1 MAVHLIRSYLVALA
15 GLGIGAAVGLI
26 LALACRRVR
35 TWDAW
40 VTIPLLLAAAGAH
53 IALIPQVEAQRE
65 VLFGLYGA
73 ALVGTVIVAL
83 AGLAIWR
90 VGAVVF
96 PAGSI
101 AAYFYFALPTH
112 QADYVGLIVK
122 LVELAAICAALVPML
137 ARERS
142 YGGRRMAA

>member
-1 MAVHLIRSYLVALA
+1 MTVHLIQSYLVAVG
-15 GLGIGAAVGLI
+15 GLVVGALVGLI
-26 LALACRRVR
+26 TAAVFKRLSA
-35 TWDAW
+35 WDAW
-40 VTIPLLLAAAGAH
+40 ATLPLLLAAAGAH
-53 IALIPQVEAQRE
+53 IALIPQVEVQRQ

-90 VGAVVF
+90 VGAVFF

-122 LVELAAICAALVPML
+122 LVELAAIFSALAGMF
-137 ARERS
+137 ARQRA
-142 YGGRRMAA
+142 YRGRRIAA